1 MGKRGP
7 KGDGLQ
13 LVWFRIAPDVLDCLR
28 AEAKARGT
36 TVSAILRELVSAGLA
51 ARDRGDWEEAITWSR
66 N

>member
-1 MGKRGP
+1 M
-7 KGDGLQ
+7 Q